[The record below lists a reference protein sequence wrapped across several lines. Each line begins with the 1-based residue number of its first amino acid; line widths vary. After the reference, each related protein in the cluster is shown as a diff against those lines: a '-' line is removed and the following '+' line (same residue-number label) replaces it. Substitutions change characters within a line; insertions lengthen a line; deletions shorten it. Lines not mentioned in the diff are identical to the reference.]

1 VPSYAV
7 TLASKPTTIDGILL
21 IIDDRQEAQEIAAEL
36 RRNGQQVYV
45 QEILPANDAATSG
58 LRSFQMKAS

>member
-36 RRNGQQVYV
+36 RRNGQQVNV

-58 LRSFQMKAS
+58 LRSFHMKAS